1 VEPINKLTLLLPIFI
16 GIFVMAFGVGFAL
29 TSQKSG
35 IFPIGENAV
44 YIQGEAC
51 IINAQASEK
60 MKQDM
65 QACIEIHERY
75 NK

>member
-1 VEPINKLTLLLPIFI
+1 MNLIDKLILLLPVFI
-16 GIFVMAFGVGFAL
+16 GIFVVAFGVGFAAM
-29 TSQKSG
+29 SQEPG

-51 IINAQASEK
+51 VINAQPSEK

-65 QACIEIHERY
+65 QTCLEIHERY